1 MKRQTMQSKRIL
13 RCTLFIVCQF
23 LLLSGCSKYQIPEY
37 DNMIVGKWEWIE
49 TINAWTG
56 FKYTPETEGFTK
68 TTVYKNDYTAEY
80 LKVDGPTSIYKRIE

>member
-1 MKRQTMQSKRIL
+1 
-13 RCTLFIVCQF
+13 
-23 LLLSGCSKYQIPEY
+23 
-37 DNMIVGKWEWIE
+37 MIVGKWEWIE